1 MPLKKYSKYF
11 LVFFILFFAFSV
23 NAAEDIN
30 QKILDLRKQVEELEK
45 KSEEYRNAVNSKQK
59 EAQSLKR
66 EIDILNNQ
74 IYKLET
80 QIKITGNKITVAR
93 LSITDLRD
101 KIFDRQ
107 EAISEKKEVI
117 ASLINLF
124 YKKDQEDIVD
134 IVVKNKHLSDFIDQ
148 IKQADNLNKS
158 LLATVTVLKNE
169 KEALEG
175 EKNEL
180 ETQKQELES
189 LNNTQKN
196 KQNSLDLTKDS
207 KDSLLVRTKGQ
218 EAAYQKLLEET
229 EIKKEKFFAELKNFE
244 AQALQTGAFIVHV
257 TADSVPKKGS
267 KIFKWPEDDYR
278 LTQGYGC
285 TAYARCNRARGPYGG
300 APHNGLDIAGG
311 YGTAIRPV
319 AGGAILASGFNNGF
333 GNWVAVRHDGGLVS
347 VYAHM
352 RSPSGLTNATTVTT
366 NDIIGYEGSTGN
378 ATGSHLHLSVY
389 KDFFTYINEKNGQ
402 LYFNYFDGSLN
413 PFDYL

>member
-229 EIKKEKFFAELKNFE
+229 ERKKEEFFAELKNFE

-257 TADSVPKKGS
+257 TADFVPKKGS

-285 TAYARCNRARGPYGG
+285 TAYARCNRTRGPYGG
-300 APHNGLDIAGG
+300 APHNRSGERRGG
-311 YGTAIRPV
+311 
-319 AGGAILASGFNNGF
+319 
-333 GNWVAVRHDGGLVS
+333 
-347 VYAHM
+347 
-352 RSPSGLTNATTVTT
+352 
-366 NDIIGYEGSTGN
+366 
-378 ATGSHLHLSVY
+378 
-389 KDFFTYINEKNGQ
+389 
-402 LYFNYFDGSLN
+402 
-413 PFDYL
+413 